1 MILLV
6 GLLGMEKLVAFL
18 EVALLSGNGRISLP
32 PKASSAGHLGKYRR
46 YNREPHTLS
55 NALFLA
61 STISVFNSPANDM
74 GSRNCRSPLVEVEGG
89 AGLVRLCFGLGLAV
103 GL

>member
-1 MILLV
+1 MPP
-6 GLLGMEKLVAFL
+6 
-18 EVALLSGNGRISLP
+18 GNGRISLS

-46 YNREPHTLS
+46 YNRGPHTLS

-89 AGLVRLCFGLGLAV
+89 AGLVRLCFCLGLAV